1 MRALISFF
9 FLIIIVSNV
18 ETASAETGLLH
29 WTRADRAIP
38 WRQTSVNASNPWKL
52 CALYPSLKDSYWLS
66 VNYGMQKAA
75 KLYGVDLKVLEANG
89 YRQLATQQQQMTQC
103 REWGADAILLG
114 SSTDRFPELE
124 RYAGNVPVIELVN
137 MIHDASV
144 ATRIGLPW
152 FQMGYL
158 PGRFLVQWSK
168 GKTLNVLLFPGPEE
182 AGGSQEM
189 VAGFRQAIK
198 GSAINIVDI
207 AWGDNDIEV
216 QRNLLQEMLERHP
229 DANVVAGSAIAAEAA
244 MGEGRNLTTPLTIVS
259 FYLTHQVYRGL
270 KRGHILMALSDQMA
284 WQGELAITQSIKVL
298 QGQPVPENISPPVL
312 ILTHNNADSARVR
325 RSLSPPG
332 FRPVYLYQYTSEAK
346 K

>member
-1 MRALISFF
+1 MRAFISFF

-18 ETASAETGLLH
+18 ETALAGTGLLH

-38 WRQTSVNASNPWKL
+38 WRQTSVNAIKPWKL

-89 YRQLATQQQQMTQC
+89 YRQLATQQQQMMQC

-114 SSTDRFPELE
+114 SSTDRFPGLE
-124 RYAGNVPVIELVN
+124 QYAGNVPVIELVN

-144 ATRIGLPW
+144 ATRVGLPW

-158 PGRFLVQWSK
+158 PGRFLAQWSK
-168 GKTLNVLLFPGPEE
+168 GKTLNVLLFPGPDE

-198 GSAINIVDI
+198 DSAINIVDI

-284 WQGELAITQSIKVL
+284 WQGELAIAQSIKVL

-312 ILTHNNADSARVR
+312 ILTHKNADSVRVR

>member
-38 WRQTSVNASNPWKL
+38 WRQTSVNASKPWKL

-114 SSTDRFPELE
+114 SSTTRFPELE
-124 RYAGNVPVIELVN
+124 RYAGNVPVIEVAN
-137 MIHDASV
+137 VIRDASV
-144 ATRIGLPW
+144 ATHVGLPW

-244 MGEGRNLTTPLTIVS
+244 MGEG
-259 FYLTHQVYRGL
+259 
-270 KRGHILMALSDQMA
+270 
-284 WQGELAITQSIKVL
+284 
-298 QGQPVPENISPPVL
+298 
-312 ILTHNNADSARVR
+312 
-325 RSLSPPG
+325 
-332 FRPVYLYQYTSEAK
+332 
-346 K
+346 

>member
-38 WRQTSVNASNPWKL
+38 WRQTSVNASKPWKL

-89 YRQLATQQQQMTQC
+89 YRQLATQQQQMMQC

-144 ATRIGLPW
+144 ATRVGLPW

-168 GKTLNVLLFPGPEE
+168 GKALNVLLFPGPEE

-207 AWGDNDIEV
+207 AWGDNDIV
-216 QRNLLQEMLERHP
+216 TPGN
-229 DANVVAGSAIAAEAA
+229 AGAPSGRQCGRRVGDSGGGGDGRRAKFDDSAHDRLI
-244 MGEGRNLTTPLTIVS
+244 
-259 FYLTHQVYRGL
+259 
-270 KRGHILMALSDQMA
+270 LSDASGLSRFKTRPYPDGAQRSD
-284 WQGELAITQSIKVL
+284 GLA
-298 QGQPVPENISPPVL
+298 GRISD
-312 ILTHNNADSARVR
+312 NAVD
-325 RSLSPPG
+325 
-332 FRPVYLYQYTSEAK
+332 
-346 K
+346 